1 MRKSAPI
8 VPSVAFRDP
17 SGRRSADACET
28 QECAA
33 VGYILNELE
42 SSISASGLSA
52 LMLVAWF
59 VVWVILDLNQPQQGT
74 IRVSQESMRR
84 VLDAMQ

>member
-1 MRKSAPI
+1 M
-8 VPSVAFRDP
+8 
-17 SGRRSADACET
+17 
-28 QECAA
+28 
-33 VGYILNELE
+33 GYILNELE
-42 SSISASGLSA
+42 NSISASGLSA